1 MLAIAG
7 DALARNCG
15 RGDGGRADGLNV
27 ELGPGVETGAGAGV
41 AVSKADRMGSKFWPL
56 VLVGGGGGG

>member
-7 DALARNCG
+7 DALARNWG
-15 RGDGGRADGLNV
+15 RGDSGRAEGLKAA
-27 ELGPGVETGAGAGV
+27 LGTGVETGAGAGL